1 MAVNPNTANRL
12 ARQKAYYYEDG
23 PHKYEEAR
31 PLNGIPMTTQSSM
44 APTPQTV
51 GSEPQ
56 YQSPTG
62 RLNFEQFIQRTLPG
76 RPLPSD
82 WQNDPWVATGGKK
95 LYDEYLQSPEGMT
108 AESKKYASDFR
119 HDMSNARN
127 DMVSGLK
134 NQVNQQVSYG
144 MDQVNM
150 DAARKGRGHG
160 GYRLAKQSQ
169 VKNQGANAINKGTS
183 TINQGLLDQ
192 ANSLDEQA
200 ISGGIDVQQSQQRL
214 QDSIY
219 ANALAQMQ
227 ADNAAFGGL
236 MGAVGSYY
244 GAYAGALKGK

>member
-1 MAVNPNTANRL
+1 MYPDVQRIFSS
-12 ARQKAYYYEDG
+12 DG
-23 PHKYEEAR
+23 SYIQLILPHFY
-31 PLNGIPMTTQSSM
+31 
-44 APTPQTV
+44 
-51 GSEPQ
+51 
-56 YQSPTG
+56 
-62 RLNFEQFIQRTLPG
+62 
-76 RPLPSD
+76 D
-82 WQNDPWVATGGKK
+82 
-95 LYDEYLQSPEGMT
+95 LYLKSPEGMT

-119 HDMSNARN
+119 HNMGNARN
-127 DMVSGLK
+127 DMVSGLQ
-134 NQVNQQVSYG
+134 NQVNRQVSYG
-144 MDQVNM
+144 LDQVDM
-150 DAARKGRGHG
+150 DAARKGRGYG
-160 GYRLAKQSQ
+160 GYRSAKQAQ

>member
-1 MAVNPNTANRL
+1 MAVNPYTANKL
-12 ARQKAYYYEDG
+12 ARQKAYEYTSG
-23 PHKYEEAR
+23 PNIYKEA
-31 PLNGIPMTTQSSM
+31 PPINGVPVQQSQSSM
-44 APTPQTV
+44 APTV

-62 RLNFEQFIQRTLPG
+62 RLTFEQFIQRTLPG
-76 RPLPSD
+76 RPMPSN
-82 WQNDPWVATGGKK
+82 WQSDPWVSTGGKK

-119 HDMSNARN
+119 HNMGNARN
-127 DMVSGLK
+127 DMVSGLQ
-134 NQVNQQVSYG
+134 NQVNRQVSYG
-144 MDQVNM
+144 LDQVDM
-150 DAARKGRGHG
+150 GAARKGRGYG
-160 GYRLAKQSQ
+160 GYRLAKQAQ
-169 VKNQGANAINKGTS
+169 VKNQGANVLNKGITA
-183 TINQGLLDQ
+183 INQGLLDQ
-192 ANSLDEQA
+192 ANSLDAQA

-244 GAYAGALKGK
+244 GAYAGSLKGK